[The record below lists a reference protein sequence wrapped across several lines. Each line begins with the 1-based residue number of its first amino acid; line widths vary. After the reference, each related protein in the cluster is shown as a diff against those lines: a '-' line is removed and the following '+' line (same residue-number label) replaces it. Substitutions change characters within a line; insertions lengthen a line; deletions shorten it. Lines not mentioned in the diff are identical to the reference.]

1 MSMTNLNDKWT
12 EEDYDKYFDEMNL
25 NKRERVKNNSRS
37 RNQKDREQNDI
48 KLDDIQWDYE
58 RTTRQRGTRDWYKR
72 KVSKEMQKTLDEIC
86 DRQRFTARQ
95 ESKGRHERLMNKEV
109 QFNNK
114 ISDWVRNCANYL
126 MQGDFGIFCDRFAG
140 TLIFFDG
147 ERESM
152 YVKANHTTHDQDDS
166 IYSGVADAL
175 HSGDKF
181 TQKIWFKGKNN
192 MLKEVQPDPEVKW
205 IFNIDAPPGPGI
217 GDAEIGPYQLDM
229 RDGGHCKRGSHRKV
243 DDVNALILRNEFVLS
258 RRSVRGLGKGSY
270 DLGAKILYQL
280 MGQWE
285 REANRY
291 AQRR

>member
-1 MSMTNLNDKWT
+1 
-12 EEDYDKYFDEMNL
+12 
-25 NKRERVKNNSRS
+25 
-37 RNQKDREQNDI
+37 
-48 KLDDIQWDYE
+48 
-58 RTTRQRGTRDWYKR
+58 
-72 KVSKEMQKTLDEIC
+72 MQKTLDEIC

-95 ESKGRHERLMNKEV
+95 ESTGRHERLMNKEV

-229 RDGGHCKRGSHRKV
+229 RDGGHCKRGSRRRKRTYLKKRV
-243 DDVNALILRNEFVLS
+243 CAFQTQCQGIRKRFI
-258 RRSVRGLGKGSY
+258 RFRSKNFIPTNGTMGKRGKQIC
-270 DLGAKILYQL
+270 ATTIKINSIHQIIY
-280 MGQWE
+280 WE
-285 REANRY
+285 R
-291 AQRR
+291 